1 MKAINVIFMC
11 LTVAT
16 ALLSSCGDGESDEMI
31 EKALKRQFQTYPQS
45 TLQDVYKSFFQN
57 RFGPGH
63 IVADVS
69 AAERYL
75 QSELSLSDEFSG
87 EYYEPTGAD
96 SCFYRVNLSVVRDS
110 VIPYDVFFDAFIR
123 STKNVCFP
131 TIEEWRK
138 EWKQVERIVAKS
150 EFRPDGFS
158 ADSAA
163 IAQLLDSGEY
173 VMHHSRRYSEAYHP
187 HYRVFERRIFET
199 ELLPLIEKALTGD

>member
-1 MKAINVIFMC
+1 MC
-11 LTVAT
+11 LAVAT
-16 ALLSSCGDGESDEMI
+16 ALLSSCGEVKSDEKI
-31 EKALKRQFQTYPQS
+31 EKALERQFQTYPQS

-110 VIPYDVFFDAFIR
+110 IVPYDVYFDAFIR
-123 STKNVCFP
+123 STKDVIFP
-131 TIEEWRK
+131 SIEEWCK
-138 EWKQVERIVAKS
+138 EWKQVESVVAKS
-150 EFRPDGFS
+150 DFRPDGFS
-158 ADSAA
+158 EDSAT
-163 IAQLLDSGEY
+163 IAQLLDSGYY
-173 VMHHSRRYSEAYHP
+173 VMHHSKRYSEAYHP
-187 HYRVFERRIFET
+187 HYRIFQRHIFET
-199 ELLPLIEKALTGD
+199 ELLPMIEKASKGDLEEGEE